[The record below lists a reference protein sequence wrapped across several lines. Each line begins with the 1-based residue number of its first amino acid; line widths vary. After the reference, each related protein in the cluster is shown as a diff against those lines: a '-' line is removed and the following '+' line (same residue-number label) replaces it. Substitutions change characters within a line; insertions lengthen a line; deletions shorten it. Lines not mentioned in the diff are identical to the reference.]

1 MHFEAENIKNENLEK
16 EDSTLLEIRKDIVS
30 LEEQIARVN
39 SDIEDENNRNNKLQ
53 SELRR
58 KRMSLEQF
66 QSKSEETAH
75 NLMEEINDLQ
85 RDLMNSKEQIEHL
98 KVEENAVLQEYKIFL
113 DQHLILKQQY
123 CKDSLQITSSD
134 K

>member
-123 CKDSLQITSSD
+123 CKDSL
-134 K
+134 